1 MSEKVTEIILMI
13 APHIITILSM
23 IGIVAKVIISLKTL
37 KKDVLEVKHIE
48 QRLDDMER
56 KYVEENRELK
66 KKLNETMTII
76 DRVQRKD

>member
-37 KKDVLEVKHIE
+37 KKDVLEVKRIE